1 MAYSGMP
8 PEFFKDM
15 LHVWSPRAVIDFTA
29 CDLTAAMVC
38 LEAKLPYLGVCFSE
52 AHMVAGY
59 RHLSQMVFD
68 AMCDES
74 NVLHDPKLSA
84 IVHTMNGGDEDGT
97 KKKPSNK
104 RKAAPKNAATVP
116 ATAGSSDGG
125 AGADGGGQL
134 HPLELPEVSE
144 TATEDPYMLL

>member
-1 MAYSGMP
+1 
-8 PEFFKDM
+8 
-15 LHVWSPRAVIDFTA
+15 
-29 CDLTAAMVC
+29 
-38 LEAKLPYLGVCFSE
+38 
-52 AHMVAGY
+52 MVAGY

-125 AGADGGGQL
+125 AGADGGSGDG
-134 HPLELPEVSE
+134 
-144 TATEDPYMLL
+144 AGGAAGAGGCCRRWRR